1 MVSFASS
8 SVACACESF
17 PDSCLL
23 FLILFVFV
31 FVNDAYTFLISYLIL
46 STYILTFI
54 LLCLT
59 KKDWDNLLFCRGE
72 CEDVDSWFLVIEVSL
87 PVKQGRLA
95 FDDGTAV
102 TVGLGA

>member
-1 MVSFASS
+1 M
-8 SVACACESF
+8 
-17 PDSCLL
+17 
-23 FLILFVFV
+23 
-31 FVNDAYTFLISYLIL
+31 
-46 STYILTFI
+46 
-54 LLCLT
+54 
-59 KKDWDNLLFCRGE
+59 FCRGE